1 MTEQVPGAARRARK
15 RDQAETLG
23 KLERGFNRWL
33 DTNAGQVFLIVLA
46 VVTLAVAFSVG
57 P

>member
-15 RDQAETLG
+15 RDQAEKLG
-23 KLERGFNRWL
+23 ELQRGFSRWL
-33 DTNAGQVFLIVLA
+33 DTNAGQIFLVVLA
-46 VVTLAVAFSVG
+46 IVALAVALRVG